1 MEDNQKG
8 FTWKHIFAHTLIII
22 AISAVVIYVISRD
35 VYASVSDYIS
45 GVGSAAS
52 VYAIA
57 ITLWQ
62 LRQVKRVAQA
72 AKDAALQKTEEI
84 ESFLTYADIERHIEM
99 CNSIYSCINGEQYEA
114 AAMKL
119 DEMRHLLIEKR
130 ERCIGSVDVATIN
143 KVISDIGNDSVNLRN
158 RWISN
163 GELDNKVVFK
173 HINKLSNVLSDIA
186 ANIKMYN
193 YDREVPANC
202 SNVARPN

>member
-22 AISAVVIYVISRD
+22 SISAVVIYVISRD

-99 CNSIYSCINGEQYEA
+99 CNLIYSCINGEQYEA

-186 ANIKMYN
+186 ANIK
-193 YDREVPANC
+193 
-202 SNVARPN
+202 NVQL

>member
-84 ESFLTYADIERHIEM
+84 ESFLTYADIERYIEM

-186 ANIKMYN
+186 ANIK
-193 YDREVPANC
+193 
-202 SNVARPN
+202 NVQL

>member
-119 DEMRHLLIEKR
+119 DEMRHLLIEMR
-130 ERCIGSVDVATIN
+130 ERGIGSVDVATIN
-143 KVISDIGNDSVNLRN
+143 KMISDIGNDSVNLRN

-186 ANIKMYN
+186 ANIK
-193 YDREVPANC
+193 
-202 SNVARPN
+202 NVQL